1 MENEVWKDIVGYEG
15 LYQVSNLGKVKSLK
29 RKVYAGRN
37 RMRWQYER
45 ILSNNKTNGNG
56 YIVVSLN
63 KESKSKNKY
72 VHRLVAEAFLENPN
86 NYKYINHKDQNTF
99 NNNVNNLEF
108 CTAQYNSTY
117 RDAHI
122 KRGLKHRN
130 NLVNSKKVYQLD
142 ENETLCVKGT
152 KDLGRET
159 MPGVAVNKDLCECVI
174 PSEFNGLKI
183 TSIDGYAFSCCLNL
197 SSVSIPDSVTHIDKG
212 IFFMSFKI
220 TNIKIP
226 SSVKTIDEEA
236 FVMCPLS
243 NIEIDK
249 QKDSIPGAPWGAKDA
264 VVKWLED

>member
-15 LYQVSNLGKVKSLK
+15 LYQVSNLGRVKSLK

-117 RDAHI
+117 HDAHI

-130 NLVNSKKVYQLD
+130 NLANSKKVYQLD
-142 ENETLCVKGT
+142 ENENIIKEFPSMAEANRQLGT
-152 KDLGRET
+152 
-159 MPGVAVNKDLCECVI
+159 NH
-174 PSEFNGLKI
+174 
-183 TSIDGYAFSCCLNL
+183 TSIYACINGKQKHAFGYKWKYA
-197 SSVSIPDSVTHIDKG
+197 
-212 IFFMSFKI
+212 
-220 TNIKIP
+220 
-226 SSVKTIDEEA
+226 DEE
-236 FVMCPLS
+236 L
-243 NIEIDK
+243 
-249 QKDSIPGAPWGAKDA
+249 QK
-264 VVKWLED
+264 

>member
-15 LYQVSNLGKVKSLK
+15 LYQVSNLGRVKSLK

-122 KRGLKHRN
+122 KRGLRFRN

-142 ENETLCVKGT
+142 ENENIIKEFPSMAEASRELGT
-152 KDLGRET
+152 
-159 MPGVAVNKDLCECVI
+159 NH
-174 PSEFNGLKI
+174 
-183 TSIDGYAFSCCLNL
+183 TSIYACLNGKQK
-197 SSVSIPDSVTHIDKG
+197 HAFGYKW
-212 IFFMSFKI
+212 KYA
-220 TNIKIP
+220 
-226 SSVKTIDEEA
+226 DEE
-236 FVMCPLS
+236 L
-243 NIEIDK
+243 
-249 QKDSIPGAPWGAKDA
+249 QK
-264 VVKWLED
+264 

>member
-15 LYQVSNLGKVKSLK
+15 LYQVSNLGRVKSLK

-72 VHRLVAEAFLENPN
+72 VHRLVAEAFLENTN

-122 KRGLKHRN
+122 KRGLKFRN

-142 ENETLCVKGT
+142 ENENIIKEFPSMAEASRELGT
-152 KDLGRET
+152 
-159 MPGVAVNKDLCECVI
+159 NH
-174 PSEFNGLKI
+174 
-183 TSIDGYAFSCCLNL
+183 TSIYACLNGKQK
-197 SSVSIPDSVTHIDKG
+197 HAFGYKW
-212 IFFMSFKI
+212 KYA
-220 TNIKIP
+220 
-226 SSVKTIDEEA
+226 DEE
-236 FVMCPLS
+236 L
-243 NIEIDK
+243 
-249 QKDSIPGAPWGAKDA
+249 QK
-264 VVKWLED
+264 

>member
-1 MENEVWKDIVGYEG
+1 MEKEIWKDIVGYEG
-15 LYQVSNLGKVKSLK
+15 LYQISNLGRVKSLK

-99 NNNVNNLEF
+99 NNNANNLEF

-122 KRGLKHRN
+122 KRGLKFRN

-142 ENETLCVKGT
+142 ENENIIKEFPSMAEASRELGT
-152 KDLGRET
+152 
-159 MPGVAVNKDLCECVI
+159 NH
-174 PSEFNGLKI
+174 
-183 TSIDGYAFSCCLNL
+183 TSIYACINGKQKHAFGYKWKYA
-197 SSVSIPDSVTHIDKG
+197 
-212 IFFMSFKI
+212 
-220 TNIKIP
+220 
-226 SSVKTIDEEA
+226 DEE
-236 FVMCPLS
+236 L
-243 NIEIDK
+243 
-249 QKDSIPGAPWGAKDA
+249 QK
-264 VVKWLED
+264 

>member
-15 LYQVSNLGKVKSLK
+15 LYQVSNLGIVKSLK

-142 ENETLCVKGT
+142 ENENIIKEFPSMAEANRQLGT
-152 KDLGRET
+152 
-159 MPGVAVNKDLCECVI
+159 NH
-174 PSEFNGLKI
+174 
-183 TSIDGYAFSCCLNL
+183 TSIYACINGKQKHAFGYKWKYA
-197 SSVSIPDSVTHIDKG
+197 
-212 IFFMSFKI
+212 
-220 TNIKIP
+220 
-226 SSVKTIDEEA
+226 DEE
-236 FVMCPLS
+236 L
-243 NIEIDK
+243 
-249 QKDSIPGAPWGAKDA
+249 QK
-264 VVKWLED
+264 